1 MEPGQM
7 SRGAPPRANRE
18 GKQNMVGASAP
29 AGRKPEPSVKNV
41 FGVFPM
47 VLKIGGIPGQVGM
60 RQRRPRKRERRKR
73 KEDYEM
79 SNEGC
84 GANAEF
90 GMHEY
95 SEKTCP
101 KCGQVFCWNC
111 CGKTNVHEGGK
122 YEPDFMEC
130 PACGYDF
137 YSE

>member
-1 MEPGQM
+1 
-7 SRGAPPRANRE
+7 
-18 GKQNMVGASAP
+18 MVWASAP

>member
-1 MEPGQM
+1 MP
-7 SRGAPPRANRE
+7 
-18 GKQNMVGASAP
+18 
-29 AGRKPEPSVKNV
+29 
-41 FGVFPM
+41 
-47 VLKIGGIPGQVGM
+47 
-60 RQRRPRKRERRKR
+60 
-73 KEDYEM
+73 
-79 SNEGC
+79 NEGC

-95 SEKTCP
+95 SEETCP

-130 PACGYDF
+130 PACGHDF